1 MTTTTPATP
10 RRTKPRSLFGDILR
24 RELDDKDV
32 SVKQLARLIARE
44 RAAGTDGDIENGIE
58 SVRRLLNKYL
68 IGESSPE
75 QPMRDTIARHLGSD
89 PAVFAD
95 EAIQLERR
103 RRIADALLPLADV
116 LLEIATDVAEIASR
130 KPQR

>member
-1 MTTTTPATP
+1 MTVTSQRRP
-10 RRTKPRSLFGDILR
+10 RPRSLFGNILR
-24 RELDDKDV
+24 RELDGKGV
-32 SVKQLARLIARE
+32 SVKQLARLIATE
-44 RAAGTDGDIENGIE
+44 RAVEAGLETAPTGAVE

-68 IGESSPE
+68 IGETSPE
-75 QPMRDTIARHLGSD
+75 QPMRESIARHLGSD

-116 LLEIATDVAEIASR
+116 LLEIATDVATRAKEKR
-130 KPQR
+130 R